1 MKGIILAGGS
11 GSRLYP
17 STKAVSKQLLCIY
30 DKPMVYY
37 PLSTLLLA
45 GIREI
50 LIISTPHDLIFFKRL
65 LGNGEELGIK
75 LEYAEQPNPEGLAQ
89 AFIIGEDF
97 IGSDDVCLVLGDN
110 IFYGQGFSKMLKDSV
125 IRLKNDKKAS
135 VFGYYVKDPHRYGVV
150 DFDIN
155 NKVISIEEKP
165 VNPKSNYAVVG
176 LYFYPNS
183 VISVA
188 KNIKPSK
195 RGELEITSV
204 NQHYL
209 NLKILNVEIF
219 DNGFLWLDTGTYDSL
234 LEASNLIRAIEK
246 RQGRKVACIE
256 EIAFKM
262 GYIDKSKLIQV
273 AKNFNNNGYAKYI
286 IEKYSCEDIQD

>member
-135 VFGYYVKDPHRYGVV
+135 VL
-150 DFDIN
+150 DITL
-155 NKVISIEEKP
+155 KTLTDMELSI
-165 VNPKSNYAVVG
+165 
-176 LYFYPNS
+176 
-183 VISVA
+183 
-188 KNIKPSK
+188 
-195 RGELEITSV
+195 
-204 NQHYL
+204 
-209 NLKILNVEIF
+209 
-219 DNGFLWLDTGTYDSL
+219 
-234 LEASNLIRAIEK
+234 
-246 RQGRKVACIE
+246 
-256 EIAFKM
+256 
-262 GYIDKSKLIQV
+262 
-273 AKNFNNNGYAKYI
+273 
-286 IEKYSCEDIQD
+286 

>member
-150 DFDIN
+150 DFDKN
-155 NKVISIEEKP
+155 NKE
-165 VNPKSNYAVVG
+165 
-176 LYFYPNS
+176 F
-183 VISVA
+183 
-188 KNIKPSK
+188 
-195 RGELEITSV
+195 
-204 NQHYL
+204 Q
-209 NLKILNVEIF
+209 
-219 DNGFLWLDTGTYDSL
+219 
-234 LEASNLIRAIEK
+234 
-246 RQGRKVACIE
+246 
-256 EIAFKM
+256 
-262 GYIDKSKLIQV
+262 
-273 AKNFNNNGYAKYI
+273 
-286 IEKYSCEDIQD
+286 

>member
-1 MKGIILAGGS
+1 M
-11 GSRLYP
+11 
-17 STKAVSKQLLCIY
+17 LLSDY
-30 DKPMVYY
+30 
-37 PLSTLLLA
+37 
-45 GIREI
+45 
-50 LIISTPHDLIFFKRL
+50 IFIQIQF
-65 LGNGEELGIK
+65 
-75 LEYAEQPNPEGLAQ
+75 
-89 AFIIGEDF
+89 
-97 IGSDDVCLVLGDN
+97 
-110 IFYGQGFSKMLKDSV
+110 
-125 IRLKNDKKAS
+125 
-135 VFGYYVKDPHRYGVV
+135 
-150 DFDIN
+150 
-155 NKVISIEEKP
+155 
-165 VNPKSNYAVVG
+165 
-176 LYFYPNS
+176 
-183 VISVA
+183 SVA

-273 AKNFNNNGYAKYI
+273 AKNFNNNAYAKYI
-286 IEKYSCEDIQD
+286 IEK